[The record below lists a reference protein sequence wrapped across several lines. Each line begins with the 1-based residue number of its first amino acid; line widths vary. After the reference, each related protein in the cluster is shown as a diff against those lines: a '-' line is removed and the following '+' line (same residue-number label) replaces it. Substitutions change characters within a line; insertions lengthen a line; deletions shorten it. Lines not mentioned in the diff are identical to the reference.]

1 MSGLI
6 VVCLLLV
13 FIVVTVAKGVRLVP
27 QGQEWIVERLGK
39 YRTTLKPGL
48 NFLVPCVIR
57 SAIG

>member
-1 MSGLI
+1 MSVSLI
-6 VVCLLLV
+6 VALLLLV

-48 NFLVPCVIR
+48 NFLIPYMD
-57 SAIG
+57 